1 VLDSDTT
8 TAWAFGARPGESWIA
23 VSFGRSVRVARIS
36 LFLRPRAWRFPARL
50 KLLGRAPGESGLHA
64 LSYDARAAYDS
75 LASSLLFEPL
85 RARLSIDLEPTPLEG
100 IELRGNSDGFRLPA
114 EVAELRVHSPG

>member
-1 VLDSDTT
+1 M
-8 TAWAFGARPGESWIA
+8 
-23 VSFGRSVRVARIS
+23 SFGRSVRVARIS

-64 LSYDARAAYDS
+64 FSYDARVVYDS

-85 RARLSIDLEPTPLEG
+85 HARLSIDFEPTPPRRH
-100 IELRGNSDGFRLPA
+100 RGARQQRRLPA
-114 EVAELRVHSPG
+114 EVAERVHSPG